1 MLAPS
6 IPHHRGRGN
15 EIRGNSRKDSF
26 VRKLS
31 KSSTTPLPALSLS
44 FFASNLL
51 PSRPCAIRPKPSQKL
66 DGNCE
71 DRDPKQNVPP
81 QKGRHTN

>member
-6 IPHHRGRGN
+6 IPHHRGRDN

-31 KSSTTPLPALSLS
+31 K
-44 FFASNLL
+44 
-51 PSRPCAIRPKPSQKL
+51 
-66 DGNCE
+66 